1 MRTMK
6 FINIILSDQLYI
18 KSYNIPEKKTNFIIY
33 NRSVSFCLMVSE
45 PVLNIVRC
53 GNSN

>member
-18 KSYNIPEKKTNFIIY
+18 KSYNIPEKKNEFY
-33 NRSVSFCLMVSE
+33 NLQSFCKFLPHGFRTSFKYCEMWE
-45 PVLNIVRC
+45 Q
-53 GNSN
+53 